1 MSKLINADWTCP
13 ACDSA
18 NVSVINKPNTITPTI
33 AQRKCESCDSEF
45 LLSFKKVSG
54 EMNTEWKAL
63 KGDIT
68 KKGKKAFNS
77 RTKPRARKSA
87 AQPTKEL

>member
-13 ACDSA
+13 ACESG
-18 NVSVINKPNTITPTI
+18 NVSVINKPNTITPTVKHC
-33 AQRKCESCDSEF
+33 KCETCDSLF
-45 LLSFKKVSG
+45 LLSFKKVPG
-54 EMNTEWKAL
+54 EMNCNWRAL
-63 KGDIT
+63 KGDVT